1 MVEVRGAVFHA
12 GMYEVGG
19 NISSVRDLVNAAEG
33 LREDAFT
40 NRAVMHRQK
49 EDLTLEVLAVD
60 IQGIMNGTV
69 ADIPLRKNDVLFIPS
84 KKDMLGEQTLSITG
98 EVNYPGVYMYAAN
111 TTVEDLVLQAGGL
124 TDAASTVKVDV
135 FRRIDDPHAVVD
147 NENLTET
154 FTFALKDGFVVDGE
168 PGFTLQPY
176 DQVAVRKSPSYSEQQ
191 NVSVEGAVNFAG
203 KILYI
208 SRD

>member
-1 MVEVRGAVFHA
+1 MTKFVVKI
-12 GMYEVGG
+12 
-19 NISSVRDLVNAAEG
+19 NC
-33 LREDAFT
+33 
-40 NRAVMHRQK
+40 
-49 EDLTLEVLAVD
+49 
-60 IQGIMNGTV
+60 GTV

-84 KKDMLGEQTLSITG
+84 KKDMLGDQTLSITG

-203 KILYI
+203 EYAMTNKNYKLSDLVNAAGGLSSLGYAKGA
-208 SRD
+208 RLERKMTEEERQ